1 MRSAAPIVPDRAR
14 IGKGDRPQPV
24 RTGIRGASKRGVTER
39 RERCLKS
46 LLPTGRL
53 PARGAASIGELPED
67 VQRLLDGP
75 GQGDRIQRVKLV
87 REPRPLRGGD
97 PPRGGPPWE

>member
-1 MRSAAPIVPDRAR
+1 M
-14 IGKGDRPQPV
+14 
-24 RTGIRGASKRGVTER
+24 
-39 RERCLKS
+39 

-87 REPRPLRGGD
+87 REPLPLRGGEHARGEHPLVGRLRGIVPLEDLAPD
-97 PPRGGPPWE
+97 PALAAQLADGAEEVVLQAEREL